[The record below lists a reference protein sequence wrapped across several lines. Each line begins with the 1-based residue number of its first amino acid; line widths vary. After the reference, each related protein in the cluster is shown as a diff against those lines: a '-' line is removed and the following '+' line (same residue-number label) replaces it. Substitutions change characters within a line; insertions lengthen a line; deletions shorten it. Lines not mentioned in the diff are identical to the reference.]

1 MNPQT
6 IPSLAPRKRL
16 QEMTTRSIKSGFT
29 PQRVKWGTTVDWMS
43 ATLIS
48 SRIEA

>member
-6 IPSLAPRKRL
+6 IPSLDPRKRL

-29 PQRVKWGTTVDWMS
+29 PQKVKWGIAVDWMR
-43 ATLIS
+43 ATLIN